1 MADSDDIDLYAILG
15 VSKRASISDIKKV
28 SRNELPS
35 ESRLRKLVV
44 SSANWNILYSFAC

>member
-28 SRNELPS
+28 RMIVA
-35 ESRLRKLVV
+35 K
-44 SSANWNILYSFAC
+44 WDSFV